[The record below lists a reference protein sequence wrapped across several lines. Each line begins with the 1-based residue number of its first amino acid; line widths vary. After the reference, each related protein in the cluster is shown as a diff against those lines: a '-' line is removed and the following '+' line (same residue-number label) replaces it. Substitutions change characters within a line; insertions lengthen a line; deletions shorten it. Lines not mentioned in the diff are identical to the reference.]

1 MNGCVNQPS
10 SLQKLQVLNNGRA
23 GYRQTARELASRAWR
38 ACETLKND
46 YAYRQAEQ
54 REQTENLSE
63 QRRVSVGFGHLG
75 SVTPD

>member
-23 GYRQTARELASRAWR
+23 GYRQTARELAGGSGRE
-38 ACETLKND
+38 CETLKNYD
-46 YAYRQAEQ
+46 ADRESEQ
-54 REQTENLSE
+54 RKQTENLSE
-63 QRRVSVGFGHLG
+63 QRRVSMRFGHFR